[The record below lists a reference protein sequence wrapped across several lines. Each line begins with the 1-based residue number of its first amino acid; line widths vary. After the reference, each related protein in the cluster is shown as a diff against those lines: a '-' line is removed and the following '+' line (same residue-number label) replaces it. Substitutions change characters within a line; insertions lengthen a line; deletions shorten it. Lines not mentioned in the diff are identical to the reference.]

1 MRERLF
7 RFKQFSVLHEKSAMK
22 VGADAVLL
30 GSWVDLEN
38 CRSALDV
45 GCGCGIISLMMA
57 QRSETTF
64 ITAIDIDSASVNEC
78 ELNFRNSLWNS
89 RLEVYEFNYLD
100 FCDKCRRENI
110 LYDHVVSN
118 PPYYDSGVNVDF
130 TDSRV
135 VARHKSELSPISLL
149 TSSVDLLTEN
159 GKISVICPSFWY
171 DKLIEEGEKVG
182 LYLSRVLKVRGNYNA
197 QFKRIL
203 LEFSKSKLLPDNKVL
218 TMEIDRGVPTD
229 EYKVLVEEFYLKL

>member
-22 VGADAVLL
+22 VGVDAVLL
-30 GSWVDLEN
+30 GSWVDLQN
-38 CRSALDV
+38 CRNVLDV
-45 GCGCGIISLMMA
+45 GCGCGIISLMIA
-57 QRSETTF
+57 QRSETTY
-64 ITAIDIDSASVNEC
+64 ITAIDIDPASVDEC
-78 ELNFRNSLWNS
+78 EFNFCNSLWNS
-89 RLEVYEFNYLD
+89 RLEAFKFNYSD

-110 LYDHVVSN
+110 LYDHIVSN

-149 TSSVDLLTEN
+149 SLSVDLLTEN

-171 DKLIEEGEKVG
+171 DKLIEEGEKIG
-182 LYLSRVLKVRGNYNA
+182 LYLSRCLKVRGNYNA

-203 LEFSKSKLLPDNKVL
+203 LEFSKSRLSVDNREL
-218 TMEIDRGVPTD
+218 TMEIDRGMPTD
-229 EYKVLVEEFYLKL
+229 EYKILVGEFYLKM